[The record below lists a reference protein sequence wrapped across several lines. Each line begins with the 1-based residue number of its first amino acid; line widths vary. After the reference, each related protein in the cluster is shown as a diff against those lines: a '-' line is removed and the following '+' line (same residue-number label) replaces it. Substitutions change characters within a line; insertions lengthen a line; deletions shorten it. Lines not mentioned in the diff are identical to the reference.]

1 MRLSLWLSLCVLVA
15 ACGREPISPEV
26 DAGQA
31 DAGSASEGRDAGTA
45 DAGQA
50 DAGVDA
56 GIDAGFD
63 AGSIFPDAGLRID
76 GIVFVHGINGSSSDW
91 TTMVDRFKNDGW
103 PADRLIARTY
113 SDPRW
118 GCNGTNATQLSGWVQ
133 ELASRGATRIAV
145 VAHSMGGLSS
155 RYYLQRLGGTSSVV
169 VFITLGTMHH
179 GLSNS
184 CLSPLPVCVW
194 KEVCQSG
201 PFIADLNTAPATP
214 GPTKWV
220 SIFSTGDTTVP
231 VASATLIGAQNI
243 QLTGLT
249 HDGVDGLQNSPLV
262 YQHVKDS
269 M

>member
-1 MRLSLWLSLCVLVA
+1 MLLA
-15 ACGREPISPEV
+15 ASCGREPVTAET
-26 DAGQA
+26 DAGMDQA
-31 DAGSASEGRDAGTA
+31 DSGLTLEERDAGTA

-56 GIDAGFD
+56 GFD
-63 AGSIFPDAGLRID
+63 AGVDAGTTMSPDAGPGID
-76 GIVFVHGINGSSSDW
+76 GIVFVHGINGSLTDW
-91 TTMVDRFKNDGW
+91 NTMVDRFKNDGW

-118 GCNGTNATQLSGWVQ
+118 GCNGTNANQLSGWVQ
-133 ELASRGATRIAV
+133 ELAGRGATRIAI

-155 RYYLQRLGGTSSVV
+155 RHYLQRLGGTSSAV

-194 KEVCQSG
+194 QELCQSG
-201 PFIADLNTAPATP
+201 PFITGLNTAPATP

-231 VASATLIGAQNI
+231 VASSQLIGAQNI

-249 HDGVDGLQNSPLV
+249 HDGVNGLQNSPLV

-269 M
+269 L